1 MDGLFHGKTYEQ
13 MDDLE
18 GKNPYFWFNTQLAT
32 TTLSKMNS
40 RKSFVHIHNDG
51 ILMSNVL

>member
-1 MDGLFHGKTYEQ
+1 MDGLFHGKAYEQ
-13 MDDLE
+13 MDDLG
-18 GKNPYFWFNTQLAT
+18 GKNHYFWFNTQLAT

-51 ILMSNVL
+51 IPMSNVL